1 MLMVHRCPHRCLPVP
16 WLACVRPVRTLRYRM
31 FVMSSV
37 LAVIVPIIL
46 TIIMD
51 TVSLISPRLWKC

>member
-1 MLMVHRCPHRCLPVP
+1 MLMARRCPRRCLLVP
-16 WLACVRPVRTLRYRM
+16 WLACVKLVRILQYRM
-31 FVMSSV
+31 FVMSFV

-51 TVSLISPRLWKC
+51 MVSLISPKLWKC